1 MTTTRKLGIA
11 FAVLIALF
19 VAFNIYYFL
28 PRATMATITGGE
40 VKRMDRTAKATG
52 DQTTRDVRFIYA
64 TERDSGRAIVFRN
77 EDNPWYLKFDS
88 GDIAA
93 EASKL
98 ASNQTE
104 EIALIRYYGVRIP
117 IFDSYPNVL
126 AIKEVDEDYVH
137 VPWVSAVILIV
148 LLILFIW
155 AGAKI
160 RKVFRAAK
168 DKVTSRPKAP

>member
-11 FAVLIALF
+11 FAALVALF
-19 VAFNIYYFL
+19 VAVNIYYFL
-28 PRATMATITGGE
+28 PRATKARVTGTD
-40 VKRMDRTAKATG
+40 VKRMDRTEGATG
-52 DQTTRDVRFIYA
+52 DAKTRDVRFIYA
-64 TERDSGRAIVFRN
+64 TEVDSDKAVVFRN
-77 EDNPWYLKFDS
+77 EDNAWYLKFDS

-98 ASNQTE
+98 ASNKVE
-104 EIALIRYYGVRIP
+104 ETALIRYYGVRIP
-117 IFDSYPNVL
+117 ILDSYPNVL

-137 VPWVSAVILIV
+137 IPWVSASILIV

-160 RKVFRAAK
+160 RKVFHVAK
-168 DKVTSRPKAP
+168 DKITKRPETS